1 MGFPHRGDKNKLCHL
16 KQKGSSVRFCPHW
29 SPPGA
34 SGNVQR
40 FSALQMHLWTQS
52 WWHLCKKRY
61 IKHSLPCFFYLLHRR
76 GQHSWSFTLYCHKH
90 FRFCFCPVSFPQPC
104 IHVALEVPWVF
115 PLSITGLLLLQVFN
129 PAGLLRL
136 FLLHPSFSWKYLHC
150 HNSIQIFR
158 AANRQLLKT
167 LCLAGVWRNEF
178 CGLARVALGCFLP
191 IFLPIKCLDPQ

>member
-34 SGNVQR
+34 SGDVQR

-136 FLLHPSFSWKYLHC
+136 FTHHFHRNIYIATTLSRFSELLTGNFWRLSVLQVYGEM
-150 HNSIQIFR
+150 NSV
-158 AANRQLLKT
+158 
-167 LCLAGVWRNEF
+167 G
-178 CGLARVALGCFLP
+178 
-191 IFLPIKCLDPQ
+191 